1 MFCLAPAYTGPA
13 APRSGDKV
21 LKIMEKL
28 GHFMTCNLLPSS
40 ASLSVGFVQGWTWLH
55 INVSNCID
63 LNVLRWSAMLNITL
77 PVAVQIRLTNFIHTP
92 LTLSTIIII
101 IIPILL
107 LLLLLLFTLLLLMI
121 KVFQSGSNGSG
132 FPFDPLPL
140 LIAAALTFNF
150 HHFLWY
156 NIIYFSKCF
165 QRIIITTMVI
175 GWQASVTVQCPEL
188 TMRLD

>member
-1 MFCLAPAYTGPA
+1 
-13 APRSGDKV
+13 
-21 LKIMEKL
+21 MER
-28 GHFMTCNLLPSS
+28 
-40 ASLSVGFVQGWTWLH
+40 LH

-92 LTLSTIIII
+92 LTLSTIIIL
-101 IIPILL
+101 IIPILR
-107 LLLLLLFTLLLLMI
+107 LLLLFTLLLLMI

-150 HHFLWY
+150 HHFL
-156 NIIYFSKCF
+156 
-165 QRIIITTMVI
+165 
-175 GWQASVTVQCPEL
+175 
-188 TMRLD
+188 

>member
-28 GHFMTCNLLPSS
+28 GDFMTCNLLPSS

-92 LTLSTIIII
+92 LTLSTIIIL
-101 IIPILL
+101 IIPI

-132 FPFDPLPL
+132 FPFDPLLL

-150 HHFLWY
+150 HH
-156 NIIYFSKCF
+156 IYF
-165 QRIIITTMVI
+165 I
-175 GWQASVTVQCPEL
+175 
-188 TMRLD
+188 

>member
-40 ASLSVGFVQGWTWLH
+40 PSLSVGFVQGWTWLH

-63 LNVLRWSAMLNITL
+63 LNVLRCSAMLNITL

-92 LTLSTIIII
+92 PTLSTIIIP
-101 IIPILL
+101 IIPF
-107 LLLLLLFTLLLLMI
+107 LLLLLLFTLLLLMM

-150 HHFLWY
+150 HHFF
-156 NIIYFSKCF
+156 I
-165 QRIIITTMVI
+165 M
-175 GWQASVTVQCPEL
+175 
-188 TMRLD
+188 